1 MTSQGNTSEVFLA
14 ACPGPVYLMGFM
26 GSGKTTLG
34 RALAARFDGACYVD
48 LDEEVERS
56 AGMSVREIF
65 SSRGESCFRELEREA
80 LRRFAGERGLIV
92 GCGGGTP
99 CQPGNMELMNST
111 GLTVLLRASD
121 EVLLRRLLEA
131 QAQRPLLNGMDPA
144 ALAEFV
150 RTEQLRR
157 EPFYGQATLE
167 FPSDLLESE
176 EEVSAS
182 CEAFA
187 RLVSGYLRDVRQKS
201 RIKAETT

>member
-1 MTSQGNTSEVFLA
+1 MTSPGNTSEYFLD

-34 RALAARFDGACYVD
+34 RALAARFDVARYVD
-48 LDEEVERS
+48 LDEEAERV

-65 SSRGESCFRELEREA
+65 SSRGERYFRELEREA
-80 LRRFAGERGLIV
+80 LRRCAVERGLIV

-121 EVLLRRLLEA
+121 KALLRRLLEA

-144 ALAEFV
+144 ALADYI
-150 RTEQLRR
+150 RSEQLRR
-157 EPFYGQATLE
+157 EPFYGLATLE
-167 FPSDLLESE
+167 FPSDFLESE

-187 RLVSGYLRDVRQKS
+187 RLVSDYLRDVRQKS
-201 RIKAETT
+201 

>member
-1 MTSQGNTSEVFLA
+1 
-14 ACPGPVYLMGFM
+14 MGFM

-34 RALAARFDGACYVD
+34 RALAARFDGARYVD

-99 CQPGNMELMNST
+99 CQPGNMDLMNST

-144 ALAEFV
+144 ALAGFI

-176 EEVSAS
+176 EEVGAS

-187 RLVSGYLRDVRQKS
+187 RQVSDYLRDVRQKS
-201 RIKAETT
+201 RIQAETT

>member
-34 RALAARFDGACYVD
+34 RALATRFDGACYVD
-48 LDEEVERS
+48 LDAEVERS

>member
-1 MTSQGNTSEVFLA
+1 MTSPGNTSEYFLD

-34 RALAARFDGACYVD
+34 RALAARFDGARYVD
-48 LDEEVERS
+48 LDEEVERV

-121 EVLLRRLLEA
+121 KALLRRLLEA

-144 ALAEFV
+144 ALADFI
-150 RTEQLRR
+150 RSEQLRR
-157 EPFYGQATLE
+157 EPFYGLATLE